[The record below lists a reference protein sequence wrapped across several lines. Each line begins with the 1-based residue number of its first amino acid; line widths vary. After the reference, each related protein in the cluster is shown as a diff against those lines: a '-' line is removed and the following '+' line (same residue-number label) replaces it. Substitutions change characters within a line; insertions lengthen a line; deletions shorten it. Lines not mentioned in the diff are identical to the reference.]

1 MKKTHIFDAALY
13 FSCIVAFIYNF
24 RWIES
29 PWIAIVSIVYLVGTG
44 YTSLKLK
51 IVHRYPPENKISI
64 REIFNVI
71 WLVWGR
77 GYFLMMMASLNQLSG
92 EAAPQMLML
101 PVFTV
106 YAMSL
111 LGYTYFYEDKLIKA
125 SGKTILLKDIASLE
139 VDRKAADQVAIRIK
153 LGDGKNKNLIVS
165 KYDYESLSY
174 SLKRLEA

>member
-1 MKKTHIFDAALY
+1 MKKTHIFDAVLC
-13 FSCIVAFIYNF
+13 FSCLVAFLYNL

-29 PWIAIVSIVYLVGTG
+29 PWIATVSVAYLVGTG

-51 IVHRYPPENKISI
+51 IIHIYPPENKISI
-64 REIFNVI
+64 REIFNVV

-77 GYFLMMMASLNQLSG
+77 AYFLLMMASLNQLSG
-92 EAAPQMLML
+92 EAVPQMLML

-125 SGKTILLKDIASLE
+125 SGKTILVKDIASLE
-139 VDRKAADQVAIRIK
+139 VDRKAADQVAIRIR
-153 LGDGKNKNLIVS
+153 LGDGKNKNLIMS
-165 KYDYESLSY
+165 KYDYESLSC
-174 SLKRLEA
+174 SLKRLEV